1 MPSKIHR
8 SELLKPFPAGMLIS
22 VSDVVVVV
30 VIRDHV

>member
-1 MPSKIHR
+1 MPSNMHT
-8 SELLKPFPAGMLIS
+8 SEPQKTFPAGMLIS

>member
-1 MPSKIHR
+1 MLSKIHT
-8 SELLKPFPAGMLIS
+8 SEPPKTFPAGMLIS